1 MNKLIFSLL
10 LGLLFT
16 SCQNTP
22 KTAADDPK
30 VPATELVA
38 PAASIEVT
46 PEAIQEVSSN
56 LASNVKMMESLRKE
70 VDALPAKVKKEKS
83 AEIEGMYAT
92 LDGMIEKQN
101 GMLSE
106 IKTPTTA
113 SAPNDMQGSKG
124 VAGPNAA
131 ELKDYI
137 ESAARYAQEAQG
149 IKEAVQK
156 MAKN

>member
-1 MNKLIFSLL
+1 
-10 LGLLFT
+10 
-16 SCQNTP
+16 
-22 KTAADDPK
+22 
-30 VPATELVA
+30 
-38 PAASIEVT
+38 
-46 PEAIQEVSSN
+46 
-56 LASNVKMMESLRKE
+56 MMEVLRKQ

-92 LDGMIEKQN
+92 LEGMIEKQN

-113 SAPNDMQGSKG
+113 SSPNDMQGFKG
-124 VAGPNAA
+124 IAGPNAA
-131 ELKDYI
+131 QLQDYI

-149 IKEAVQK
+149 IQEAVQK